1 MKIKAWLTSWLTS
14 SCISF
19 GAVSALVTTFSFSDV
34 PLPELGIYCVLLCA
48 VCAWAFLTKRG
59 PVVLFGLM
67 GVLLCYG
74 LFWRGLW
81 DSLQAVAYRINT
93 VYNIAYRWGELDISD
108 EVKAFSLIPAMA
120 FLGTLPAV
128 SLSWAVGRRKKLLFP
143 LIIAL
148 LPLYPCFVIMNPA
161 PEGWCFLLILAAALV
176 LILTQA
182 LRRLDQKTGQ
192 RITAVVLIPAILL
205 SVFLMSSVP
214 EDGYWEK
221 FPALQA
227 LAWETPGQSST
238 QGEGQSHLG
247 MPENNRIDLLSAGFP
262 TGLSTTVM
270 SVRSSF
276 RGFVYLRYQSFDSYN
291 GTQWLATGL
300 PEDPDFWPGEEDL
313 GNSGYISITT
323 TKPYEGLFIPYY
335 AQNGRYL
342 LLQNGMQPN
351 SEKLTE
357 YRVSI
362 GTLGKS
368 AYAEQTPDLTSYLR
382 LPEAT
387 RAAAQKILQENDLQ
401 TPEDI
406 LQYVKDS
413 ATYSLMTAP
422 PPEDTEDFAIWF
434 LQNGK
439 TGFCVHFATAAAVL
453 LRAAGYPARY
463 VTGYALTA
471 RGGRIVYVKER
482 NAHAWVEYAEP
493 ESGYIWKVFE
503 ATPADFLPDSTPS
516 TTEPTDP
523 FAPTQPSETSGAE
536 LQEPTDPSDPDKP
549 SEPVTDSAT
558 LPSDQE
564 GEQHKQKPSIN
575 NSWLL
580 RWVVGIGCLI
590 AAMAVLWLQYC
601 IRFRLRQKKLRTG
614 SHNAMALACWR
625 EILRLDGLL
634 KTEPPEQLLKL
645 AEKARFSQHVLT
657 RKELL
662 QLRQY
667 LRQQR
672 KVLQSFPAWKQLFL
686 RLLWAI

>member
-14 SCISF
+14 FCISF
-19 GAVSALVTTFSFSDV
+19 GAVSALVTTFSLSDV
-34 PLPELGIYCVLLCA
+34 PLPELGIYCALLCA

-59 PVVLFGLM
+59 PVVLFGFM

-81 DSLQAVAYRINT
+81 DSLQAVAYRVNSI
-93 VYNIAYRWGELDISD
+93 YNIAYRWGEIDISD
-108 EVKAFSLIPAMA
+108 EVKAFSFVPAMA

-128 SLSWAVGRRKKLLFP
+128 CLNWAVGRRKKLLFP
-143 LIIAL
+143 LMIAL
-148 LPLYPCFVIMNPA
+148 LPLYPCFVVMEPA

-214 EDGYWEK
+214 KDGYWEK

-270 SVRSSF
+270 SVRASLS
-276 RGFVYLRYQSFDSYN
+276 GFVYLRYQSFDSYN
-291 GTQWLATGL
+291 GSQWLATEL
-300 PEDPDFWPGEEDL
+300 SEDPDFWPVKEELEDA
-313 GNSGYISITT
+313 GYISIS
-323 TKPYEGLFIPYY
+323 TKKLYEGMFIPYY
-335 AQNGRYL
+335 AQNDCY

-357 YRVSI
+357 YRVSK

-368 AYAEQTPDLTSYLR
+368 AYAWQTPDLTPYLQ

-387 RAAAQKILQENDLQ
+387 RVAARKILQENNLQ

-422 PPEDTEDFAIWF
+422 PPEDTEDFAVWF
-434 LQNGK
+434 LQSGE

-471 RGGRIVYVKER
+471 RGGRTVYVKES
-482 NAHAWVEYAEP
+482 NAHAWVEYAVP
-493 ESGYIWKVFE
+493 ESGYIWQVFE

-516 TTEPTDP
+516 TEPTDP
-523 FAPTQPSETSGAE
+523 FAPTQPSETAGTE
-536 LQEPTDPSDPDKP
+536 LQPPTDPSNSDEP
-549 SEPVTDSAT
+549 SEPVTDSAS

-564 GEQHKQKPSIN
+564 GEQKQKPLIN
-575 NSWLL
+575 ISWLL
-580 RWVVGIGCLI
+580 HGAVGIGCLL
-590 AAMAVLWLQYC
+590 AAMAALWLQYY
-601 IRFRLRQKKLRTG
+601 IRLRLRQKKLRTG
-614 SHNAMALACWR
+614 SRNAMALACWR
-625 EILRLDGLL
+625 ETLRLACLL

-657 RKELL
+657 RAELF

-672 KVLQSFPAWKQLFL
+672 KALQGFPVWKKIFL
-686 RLLWAI
+686 KLLWAV

>member
-14 SCISF
+14 FCISF

-34 PLPELGIYCVLLCA
+34 PLPELGIYCALLCA

-59 PVVLFGLM
+59 PVVLFGFM

-81 DSLQAVAYRINT
+81 DSLQAVAYRVNA

-128 SLSWAVGRRKKLLFP
+128 FLSWAVGRRKKLLFP

-176 LILTQA
+176 LILTQS

-192 RITAVVLIPAILL
+192 QITAVVLIPAILL

-247 MPENNRIDLLSAGFP
+247 MPEKNRIDLLSAGFP
-262 TGLSTTVM
+262 TNVNVPVM
-270 SVRSSF
+270 TVRSSTS
-276 RGFVYLRYQSFDSYN
+276 GFLYLRYQSFDSYN

-300 PEDPDFWPGEEDL
+300 SEDPDFWPGEEDIEDA
-313 GNSGYISITT
+313 GYISISTT
-323 TKPYEGLFIPYY
+323 ELYEGMFIPYY
-335 AQNGRYL
+335 TQNDRYL

-351 SEKLTE
+351 SEKLTK
-357 YRVSI
+357 YQVSM
-362 GTLGKS
+362 GFLQNSEFNK
-368 AYAEQTPDLTSYLR
+368 ETPDLTPYLQ
-382 LPEAT
+382 LPAST
-387 RAAAQKILQENDLQ
+387 RAAAQKILQENNLR

-422 PPEDTEDFAIWF
+422 PPEDAEDFAIWF
-434 LQNGK
+434 LQSGQS
-439 TGFCVHFATAAAVL
+439 GFCVHFATAAAVL

-463 VTGYALTA
+463 VTGYALMA
-471 RGGRIVYVKER
+471 RGGRTVLAKEI

-536 LQEPTDPSDPDKP
+536 LQEPTDPSDPDET

-575 NSWLL
+575 ISWLL
-580 RWVVGIGCLI
+580 HLAVGIGYLI

-601 IRFRLRQKKLRTG
+601 IRFRLRQKKLGTG

-625 EILRLDGLL
+625 EILRLARLL

-657 RKELL
+657 RKELF

-672 KVLQSFPAWKQLFL
+672 RALQSFPVWKQIFL
-686 RLLWAI
+686 RLLWAV